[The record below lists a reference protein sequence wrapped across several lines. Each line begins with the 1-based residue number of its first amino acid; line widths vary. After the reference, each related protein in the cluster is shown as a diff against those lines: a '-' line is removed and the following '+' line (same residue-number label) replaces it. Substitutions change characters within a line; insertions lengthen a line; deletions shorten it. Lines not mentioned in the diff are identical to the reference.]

1 MPEMQSHE
9 LFLAMLSH
17 ELKTPL
23 TSILGWT
30 RLLRSDGPASDLF
43 SEALQAIEQSAV
55 AQQRVIDDLLDVS
68 RVMTGKLH
76 LELAPIDVRD
86 VVIAAVETMLPRAKD
101 NGQHIR
107 HSASDGL
114 VVFGD
119 PMRLRQVLWNLLSNA
134 IKYTPAGGLIEVSAS
149 SGGERVS
156 ICVRDTGRGIPHDV
170 LPHVFDRFHQTTVTD
185 RSKHGGLG
193 LGLAIVR
200 NIVDMH
206 RGSVEAESAG
216 EGKGATFTV
225 HLPAYKQGEQR

>member
-30 RLLRSDGPASDLF
+30 RLLRNDGPESDLF
-43 SEALQAIEQSAV
+43 NEALQSIEQSAV

-76 LELAPIDVRD
+76 LELAPVDVRD
-86 VVIAAVETMLPRAKD
+86 VIVAAVETLAPRAKD

-107 HSASDGL
+107 ISSNDGL
-114 VVFGD
+114 VVYAD
-119 PMRLRQVLWNLLSNA
+119 AMRLRQVFWNLLSNA
-134 IKYTPAGGLIEVSAS
+134 IKYTPGGGLIEVSAS
-149 SGGERVS
+149 AADDRIAV
-156 ICVRDTGRGIPHDV
+156 CVRDTGRGIPPDV
-170 LPHVFDRFHQTTVTD
+170 LPYVFDRFHQTAVTD

-200 NIVDMH
+200 NIVEMH
-206 RGSVEAESAG
+206 RGTVEAQSAG
-216 EGKGATFTV
+216 EGKGATFV
-225 HLPAYKQGEQR
+225 VYLPACKEGELK